1 MAYWPCIFKLTAALG
16 WADPPRGAAKVIHN
30 SRFEVAEMKQFIAN
44 FLKDEEG
51 LTMVE
56 YAIAGALVAAGAV
69 AAFSLLGTNVSTRI
83 NSLALDVTPA
93 A

>member
-1 MAYWPCIFKLTAALG
+1 MTFTTPIF
-16 WADPPRGAAKVIHN
+16 RI
-30 SRFEVAEMKQFIAN
+30 EVAEMKQFIAN

-69 AAFSLLGTNVSTRI
+69 VAFTYLGTQVSSKI
-83 NSLALDVTPA
+83 NTLGNDVA
-93 A
+93 S